1 MKKCSYKG
9 NYVRELALF
18 SHISAGVP
26 GTVNGLIKIFNDY
39 GSGNFTLAE
48 IIQPAINLAEKGFP
62 LEENAAHGFDT
73 NKKYFIKDSGSHA
86 IFVKNTNNEVDFLK
100 TQFKNNSIN
109 QQEYEKKL
117 SEIDEWA
124 TGDIFIQKDLAKT
137 LKRISKK
144 VLKDFMAEKQ
154 QNLL

>member
-1 MKKCSYKG
+1 MMNDIYNVKDFDF
-9 NYVRELALF
+9 VF
-18 SHISAGVP
+18 DFSAGVP

-86 IFVKNTNNEVDFLK
+86 IFVKNTNNEVDFLNQFPTVPKSFLTTVLPLKLLFIDSSTIIPSK
-100 TQFKNNSIN
+100 TVFSVV
-109 QQEYEKKL
+109 EEFS
-117 SEIDEWA
+117 SESFESFVSNKS
-124 TGDIFIQKDLAKT
+124 TFISL
-137 LKRISKK
+137 
-144 VLKDFMAEKQ
+144 
-154 QNLL
+154 